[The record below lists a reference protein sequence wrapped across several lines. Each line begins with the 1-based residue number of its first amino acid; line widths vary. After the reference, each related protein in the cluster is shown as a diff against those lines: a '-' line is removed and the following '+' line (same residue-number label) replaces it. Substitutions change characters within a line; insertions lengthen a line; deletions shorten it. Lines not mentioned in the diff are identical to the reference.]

1 MGNMTLEQ
9 VNDMYLDVLREIGN
23 IGAGNATSAI
33 ANMLGMKIDM
43 NVPSIRL
50 MEVSQLGMAVGAEDE
65 TIVGIFLEVET
76 DIEGSMMFLLDIP
89 SARYL
94 VNKLM
99 MTNEPDD
106 QPFGEMELSA
116 LKEIGNIIAGSYLSA
131 LSSLTNLVITPSV
144 PYIAVDMAASILS
157 VPAIEFGQYGDNALL
172 IQTEICA
179 NVCKA
184 PDVITTLG
192 LGSCIG
198 LVLYDPV
205 TKVGGMVHYM
215 LPDST
220 KVRNNSNIAKFGDT
234 GIRELLKRV
243 VAAGASKPRL
253 IAKIAGGA
261 RMFEVSGLSDVG
273 NIGAR
278 NAEAA
283 KAILKELG
291 IRLVAEDTGLN
302 YGRTVE
308 LHCDT
313 GEFYIKSVGKP
324 LKII

>member
-1 MGNMTLEQ
+1 M
-9 VNDMYLDVLREIGN
+9 
-23 IGAGNATSAI
+23 S
-33 ANMLGMKIDM
+33 
-43 NVPSIRL
+43 
-50 MEVSQLGMAVGAEDE
+50 EVIKVGMAD
-65 TIVGIFLEVET
+65 L
-76 DIEGSMMFLLDIP
+76 
-89 SARYL
+89 
-94 VNKLM
+94 
-99 MTNEPDD
+99 
-106 QPFGEMELSA
+106 
-116 LKEIGNIIAGSYLSA
+116 
-131 LSSLTNLVITPSV
+131 
-144 PYIAVDMAASILS
+144 
-157 VPAIEFGQYGDNALL
+157 
-172 IQTEICA
+172 

-278 NAEAA
+278 NAE
-283 KAILKELG
+283 
-291 IRLVAEDTGLN
+291 DTGLN

>member
-1 MGNMTLEQ
+1 MSK
-9 VNDMYLDVLREIGN
+9 VIKV
-23 IGAGNATSAI
+23 
-33 ANMLGMKIDM
+33 
-43 NVPSIRL
+43 
-50 MEVSQLGMAVGAEDE
+50 GMAD
-65 TIVGIFLEVET
+65 L
-76 DIEGSMMFLLDIP
+76 
-89 SARYL
+89 
-94 VNKLM
+94 
-99 MTNEPDD
+99 
-106 QPFGEMELSA
+106 
-116 LKEIGNIIAGSYLSA
+116 
-131 LSSLTNLVITPSV
+131 
-144 PYIAVDMAASILS
+144 
-157 VPAIEFGQYGDNALL
+157 
-172 IQTEICA
+172 

-198 LVLYDPV
+198 LILYDPT

-234 GIRELLKRV
+234 GIKELLKRV
-243 VAAGASKPRL
+243 VAAGANRNRL
-253 IAKIAGGA
+253 IAKMAGGA

-273 NIGAR
+273 NIGSR
-278 NAEAA
+278 NAEEAQI
-283 KAILKELG
+283 ILKELG

-308 LHCDT
+308 LHCET